1 MLDAKGK
8 GPGSSLLAQR
18 NPVIKLVV
26 FCAFTF
32 APIFF
37 LDPYTPLAFLLLG
50 WAAAWPLARI
60 APWVMVWRLRPYLM
74 LAAGLAIFN
83 AFFYGGESQ
92 STVWQSTGWQI
103 TVSHSTVWA
112 VGPLR
117 LTREGVAFGAAVALR
132 LLCMITYTTLFFA
145 TTEPIQ
151 LVNSLILQARLP
163 YRLAFTI
170 LATYRFLPILQEE
183 MAQIGAAQ
191 RIRAVYSP
199 HCHTPYRS
207 LSLQA
212 VRRFTIPLLAGGIRR
227 AERLALAMDG
237 RGFGARPTRSTY
249 LPTRVG
255 WSDKLF
261 LLVALMVTGG
271 ILLALAQWGLLSGWL
286 VGEAEELAGG
296 KG

>member
-1 MLDAKGK
+1 MISAKNK

-18 NPVIKLVV
+18 NPLIKLVA

-50 WAAAWPLARI
+50 WAAAWPLARL
-60 APWVMVWRLRPYLM
+60 APWVMVWRLRPYLL

-83 AFFYGGESQ
+83 ALFYAGESQ
-92 STVWQSTGWQI
+92 RLLWV
-103 TVSHSTVWA
+103 
-112 VGPLR
+112 VGPLP

-151 LVNSLILQARLP
+151 LVNSLVLQARLP
-163 YRLAFTI
+163 YPLAFTI

-199 HCHTPYRS
+199 HGHTPYRS

-249 LPTRVG
+249 VPTRVG
-255 WSDKLF
+255 WGDRLF
-261 LLVALMVTGG
+261 LLVALMVTGA
-271 ILLALAQWGLLSGWL
+271 ILLTLAQLGLLSGWP
-286 VGEAEELAGG
+286 VGVAEVLARG
-296 KG
+296 KR